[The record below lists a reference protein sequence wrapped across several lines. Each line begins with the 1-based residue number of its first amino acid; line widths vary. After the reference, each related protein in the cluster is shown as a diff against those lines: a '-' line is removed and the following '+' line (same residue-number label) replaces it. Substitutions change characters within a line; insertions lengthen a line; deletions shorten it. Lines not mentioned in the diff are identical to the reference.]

1 MLVRSMDDFDMG
13 DLEAMAREFGGE
25 DPAGAAATE
34 EEAVLEAELALETAL
49 ESGDAS
55 LLARAIEAATASGL
69 LPPEAISDAEAEL
82 EDLLLDG
89 VCATEQQAQAA
100 VPTPTPAADAVLLI
114 KTEVGYDFTMAYS
127 RISSARRRAAPDRPD
142 LRAPP
147 APLAHAPPA
156 GPGRA
161 LGYSTT

>member
-1 MLVRSMDDFDMG
+1 MDDFDMG

-89 VCATEQQAQAA
+89 VCGVPVLAPVETARVALSDEERLLASVPEGCDEARALALLVELAQLSDRELRKA
-100 VPTPTPAADAVLLI
+100 VP
-114 KTEVGYDFTMAYS
+114 G
-127 RISSARRRAAPDRPD
+127 
-142 LRAPP
+142 
-147 APLAHAPPA
+147 
-156 GPGRA
+156 
-161 LGYSTT
+161 